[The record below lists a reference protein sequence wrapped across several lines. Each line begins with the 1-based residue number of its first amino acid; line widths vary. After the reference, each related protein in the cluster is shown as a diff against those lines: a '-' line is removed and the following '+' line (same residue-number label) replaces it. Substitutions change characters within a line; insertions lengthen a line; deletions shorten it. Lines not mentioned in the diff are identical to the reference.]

1 MTLSWTDV
9 LTNYL
14 CKKFIKF
21 NCDVRLMIELMLAK
35 EPESRGHLAMPGN
48 KLDPA
53 AGKKNSVPVSISV
66 LGPMYIDLE
75 KGLLWIWL

>member
-1 MTLSWTDV
+1 
-9 LTNYL
+9 
-14 CKKFIKF
+14 
-21 NCDVRLMIELMLAK
+21 MIELMLAK

-53 AGKKNSVPVSISV
+53 AGKKNSVSTSV

-75 KGLLWIWL
+75 KGILWIWL